1 MYNLGRRLNER
12 FPGWR
17 VHGAQS
23 GWNPFRFA
31 SDRNAMKKL
40 ALSIALACLAVGAHA
55 KDGPTIRFDVYG
67 G

>member
-1 MYNLGRRLNER
+1 
-12 FPGWR
+12 
-17 VHGAQS
+17 
-23 GWNPFRFA
+23 
-31 SDRNAMKKL
+31 MKKL